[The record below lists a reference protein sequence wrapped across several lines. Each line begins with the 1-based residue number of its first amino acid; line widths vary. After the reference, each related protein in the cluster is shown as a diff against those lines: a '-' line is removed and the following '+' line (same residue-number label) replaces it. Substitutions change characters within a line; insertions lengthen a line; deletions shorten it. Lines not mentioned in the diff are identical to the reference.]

1 MKKRATK
8 VSKLV
13 LYLLVIIFII
23 IFVSDQNGFNVYK
36 NYKRTMMTEE
46 GIKRFEEDVALGNSI
61 DVENYL
67 AEEKDYSNNIS
78 KTSVM
83 LSNNISS
90 CLRRG
95 IVKMFE
101 LITKNIE

>member
-1 MKKRATK
+1 MINA
-8 VSKLV
+8 VSCGGVVIYRGKI
-13 LYLLVIIFII
+13 LLL
-23 IFVSDQNGFNVYK
+23 YK